1 MTDVLAFFAA
11 LALAACVA
19 SEPAAA
25 PSRGAIV
32 TRADNVV
39 AVVHC
44 AAGDVAFLPSEAP

>member
-19 SEPAAA
+19 SEPAA
-25 PSRGAIV
+25 PPHGATV

-39 AVVHC
+39 AIVHY
-44 AAGDVAFLPSEAP
+44 AAGDVAYLPSEAP

>member
-25 PSRGAIV
+25 PSRGATV

-39 AVVHC
+39 AIVRT